1 MPNELTRAS
10 RVVGAKQVRRAID
23 AGRAKAVWLAADA
36 DPGLTGPIAAQCTE
50 RGVPVE
56 TMGSMKE
63 LGRVCG
69 IAVGAAV
76 AAVVAH

>member
-1 MPNELTRAS
+1 MPNALTRAS
-10 RVVGAKQVRRAID
+10 GVVGAKQVRRAMD

-36 DPGLTGPIAAQCTE
+36 DPGLTGPIAALCAE
-50 RGVPVE
+50 RGIPVE
-56 TMGSMKE
+56 IAGSMKE

-76 AAVVAH
+76 AAVVDH